1 MTWHIP
7 HLIQQPKTD
16 RMEPSYFHITVCAT
30 NAFWGMRKTLLA
42 FEFCRN
48 SPKPSIL
55 FCVPSTKH
63 YLEKSGETSH
73 TLELGDKGERGHCS
87 SQLWVRGR
95 RGQSLPFASLS
106 QSCSLDGMES
116 PSQLRAS
123 LAAEHLTNFPSTL
136 QFLAVLCPVGLT
148 PPQVAVVP
156 GGGGALHHGLRPPPV
171 SQVQLVPEQGQIPL
185 PSAVAFLPR
194 IVHARHGQPC
204 LVLVVLVVVVAGGLI
219 FREVTSLPGRRLVA
233 LGLGLQQG
241 SPGSAGPRA
250 QPCHLCRSSSTP
262 GKLPPRAAF
271 AFTCP
276 VCKRAWRGR
285 FQSQPRTAAIP
296 GPSPRLRAQWSGNC
310 LLPAAWQRG
319 APMCHGRP
327 LPSPHC
333 RAAGSRGQG
342 KWEREASH
350 PLDPDSGSLPR
361 TPTPCISSCICQF
374 PDPIG
379 TRRFGAGNSG
389 STGLNG
395 VQSPRAM
402 KKRAEK
408 DMKAP
413 PGGRKQCGAD
423 ACLKPGSV
431 PPYTMHRDQSQGESL
446 PGTCEGSTASHHAV
460 IAWGVRTKTPAR
472 NCSGLAPG
480 RDLGILSVSSG
491 LWHTCSVWW
500 SSVAPV

>member
-73 TLELGDKGERGHCS
+73 TLESGDKGERGHCS

-204 LVLVVLVVVVAGGLI
+204 LVLVVVVVVVAGGLI
-219 FREVTSLPGRRLVA
+219 FREVTSLPDCF
-233 LGLGLQQG
+233 GLGFAAGLARLRRA
-241 SPGSAGPRA
+241 PGSA
-250 QPCHLCRSSSTP
+250 
-262 GKLPPRAAF
+262 LPPVPEQLHPREAAAPGSVCIHLPCVQARLAGPLSEPAPNRSHSRAL
-271 AFTCP
+271 
-276 VCKRAWRGR
+276 
-285 FQSQPRTAAIP
+285 
-296 GPSPRLRAQWSGNC
+296 SP
-310 LLPAAWQRG
+310 P
-319 APMCHGRP
+319 
-327 LPSPHC
+327 
-333 RAAGSRGQG
+333 QG
-342 KWEREASH
+342 TVERELPPPGCLAARCPSV
-350 PLDPDSGSLPR
+350 PWQTPSLSALPGSGKQRARQMGKGGQPPTRPWLRQPAQDPDSLHIELHLPVSW
-361 TPTPCISSCICQF
+361 P
-374 PDPIG
+374 
-379 TRRFGAGNSG
+379 
-389 STGLNG
+389 
-395 VQSPRAM
+395 
-402 KKRAEK
+402 
-408 DMKAP
+408 
-413 PGGRKQCGAD
+413 
-423 ACLKPGSV
+423 
-431 PPYTMHRDQSQGESL
+431 HRD
-446 PGTCEGSTASHHAV
+446 A
-460 IAWGVRTKTPAR
+460 
-472 NCSGLAPG
+472 
-480 RDLGILSVSSG
+480 
-491 LWHTCSVWW
+491 
-500 SSVAPV
+500 